1 MIVTCDTSPLLVLA
15 KTGRL
20 ELLETLYDE
29 VWIPSAVLE
38 EVQDPDRSDTKA
50 IRRWCRNES
59 SVSIHAVAEA
69 VRKSIPEELG
79 SGERAAI
86 TLAVARDA
94 DLVIL
99 DDQEGRRA
107 VDQRGLLRATPS
119 RIWRIV
125 ARVDGDGTSRRDYT
139 FVDDIVNGGV
149 KSLHRAKLVDAAQGP
164 HFGHCRRD
172 GHHAGDQTIA

>member
-1 MIVTCDTSPLLVLA
+1 VLA

-20 ELLETLYDE
+20 ELLGTLYDE

-59 SVSIHAVAEA
+59 SVSIPAVAEA

-86 TLAVARDA
+86 ALAVARDA

-107 VDQRGLLRATPS
+107 ARAEGLAVTGTIGVLVEARAEGHIDSLRVELDRVVDAGLWISEAFYERLLRE
-119 RIWRIV
+119 
-125 ARVDGDGTSRRDYT
+125 
-139 FVDDIVNGGV
+139 
-149 KSLHRAKLVDAAQGP
+149 
-164 HFGHCRRD
+164 FGES
-172 GHHAGDQTIA
+172 

>member
-1 MIVTCDTSPLLVLA
+1 VIVTCDTSPLLVLA

-20 ELLETLYDE
+20 ELLGTLYDE

-59 SVSIHAVAEA
+59 SVSIPAVAEA

-86 TLAVARDA
+86 ALAVARDA

-107 VDQRGLLRATPS
+107 ARAEGLAVTGTIGVLVEARAEGHIDSLRVELDRVVDAGLWISEAFYERLLRE
-119 RIWRIV
+119 
-125 ARVDGDGTSRRDYT
+125 
-139 FVDDIVNGGV
+139 
-149 KSLHRAKLVDAAQGP
+149 
-164 HFGHCRRD
+164 FGES
-172 GHHAGDQTIA
+172 

>member
-1 MIVTCDTSPLLVLA
+1 MLA

-20 ELLETLYDE
+20 ELLGTLYDE

-59 SVSIHAVAEA
+59 SVSIPAVAEA

-79 SGERAAI
+79 RGERAAI
-86 TLAVARDA
+86 ALAVARDA

-99 DDQEGRRA
+99 DD
-107 VDQRGLLRATPS
+107 
-119 RIWRIV
+119 
-125 ARVDGDGTSRRDYT
+125 
-139 FVDDIVNGGV
+139 
-149 KSLHRAKLVDAAQGP
+149 
-164 HFGHCRRD
+164 
-172 GHHAGDQTIA
+172 

>member
-1 MIVTCDTSPLLVLA
+1 VIVTCDTSPLLVLA

-20 ELLETLYDE
+20 ELLGTLYDE

-69 VRKSIPEELG
+69 VRESIPEELG
-79 SGERAAI
+79 RGERAAI
-86 TLAVARDA
+86 ALAVARDA

-107 VDQRGLLRATPS
+107 ARAEGLAVTGTIGVLVEARAEGHIDSLRVELDRVVDAGLWISEAFYERLLRE
-119 RIWRIV
+119 
-125 ARVDGDGTSRRDYT
+125 
-139 FVDDIVNGGV
+139 
-149 KSLHRAKLVDAAQGP
+149 
-164 HFGHCRRD
+164 FGES
-172 GHHAGDQTIA
+172 

>member
-20 ELLETLYDE
+20 ELLGTLYDE

-59 SVSIHAVAEA
+59 SVSIHALAEA
-69 VRKSIPEELG
+69 VRESIPEELG
-79 SGERAAI
+79 RGERAAI
-86 TLAVARDA
+86 ALAVAHDA

-107 VDQRGLLRATPS
+107 ARAEGLAVTGTIGVLVEARAEGHIDSLRVELDRVVDAGLWISEAFYERLLRE
-119 RIWRIV
+119 
-125 ARVDGDGTSRRDYT
+125 
-139 FVDDIVNGGV
+139 
-149 KSLHRAKLVDAAQGP
+149 
-164 HFGHCRRD
+164 FGES
-172 GHHAGDQTIA
+172 